1 MSKEKKIKRKI
12 ESLKK
17 IASKHRAIFVKARDK
32 AEKLEE
38 PLILAELKEKYEK
51 KYFAIPNGVDDIKWT
66 TYVYCIE
73 VSSFI
78 KGRDF
83 IHANGRIIMFDDMG
97 KKGISIRK
105 TDTEDIISH
114 YCKKEVSQTAFLKG
128 AQSIITNLL
137 SEINNK

>member
-1 MSKEKKIKRKI
+1 MSKGNKTRRE
-12 ESLKK
+12 
-17 IASKHRAIFVKARDK
+17 IASLQKVAKKHRAIFVKARDR

-38 PLILAELKEKYEK
+38 PLILAKLKEKYEK
-51 KYFAIPNGVDDIKWT
+51 RYFVIPNGVDDIKWT

-97 KKGISIRK
+97 KKGIFIRK

-114 YCKKEVSQTAFLKG
+114 YCKKEVSQTTFLKG

>member
-1 MSKEKKIKRKI
+1 MSKEKKIRRNI

-17 IASKHRAIFVKARDK
+17 VANKHRAIFVKARDK
-32 AEKLEE
+32 AEELEK
-38 PLILAELKEKYEK
+38 PLILAKLKEKYEK
-51 KYFAIPNGVDDIKWT
+51 RYFVIPNSADDIKWT

-73 VSSFI
+73 VTSFM

-83 IHANGRIIMFDDMG
+83 IHANGRIIMFDDM
-97 KKGISIRK
+97 KEKGIVIRK
-105 TDTEDIISH
+105 TETEDIISH
-114 YCKKEVSQTAFLKG
+114 YCKKEVSQTTFLKG